1 MEAEKI
7 KKITVDKFHD
17 EYIKKFKNSSYPL
30 FSIIEFNLHGSCSRR
45 CAFCPRVDE
54 KLWPNLD
61 EELDINFFETLC
73 KQLKELDY
81 NFFSGVPCSYQTN
94 LINYALNFCD
104 FIMSANE
111 GDAVATCSGAYLAGK
126 KPVVLMQN
134 SGLGNAVSPL
144 TSLNHTFDIPIL
156 GFISP
161 ID

>member
-81 NFFSGVPCSYQTN
+81 TGRLAFSGFSEPFMHSKLNEITLADLSAAEEF
-94 LINYALNFCD
+94 LIRNDFNRSKYFAKKVLEKSISGTPQSIRALD
-104 FIMSANE
+104 I
-111 GDAVATCSGAYLAGK
+111 
-126 KPVVLMQN
+126 
-134 SGLGNAVSPL
+134 
-144 TSLNHTFDIPIL
+144 LNIVN
-156 GFISP
+156 
-161 ID
+161 